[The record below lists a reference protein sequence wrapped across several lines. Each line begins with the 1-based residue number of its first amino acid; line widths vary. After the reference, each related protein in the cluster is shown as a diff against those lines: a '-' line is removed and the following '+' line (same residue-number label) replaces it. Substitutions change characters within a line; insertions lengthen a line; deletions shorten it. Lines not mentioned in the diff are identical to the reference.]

1 MGSTNATSVLVCCP
15 LTQQYITKRSNYS
28 EILRMCS
35 TFQAQSVSIRFKS
48 NQIFNL
54 SFKFCFLENLFLGEV
69 DGVTVNFQ
77 TLEKPAM
84 SGFKIG
90 FFSRMT
96 SGEMGDTTYHNY
108 ERIVSSV
115 GRSLYTLSPLCQ
127 DFKTFYRVRE
137 GPWCFMQLH

>member
-1 MGSTNATSVLVCCP
+1 MGSSNATSVLVCCP

-54 SFKFCFLENLFLGEV
+54 SFKFCFLENLFWGEV

-90 FFSRMT
+90 FFSRMR
-96 SGEMGDTTYHNY
+96 SGEMGGHNVPQL
-108 ERIVSSV
+108 RKDCI
-115 GRSLYTLSPLCQ
+115 LSWKEFVCLEPALPG
-127 DFKTFYRVRE
+127 F
-137 GPWCFMQLH
+137 